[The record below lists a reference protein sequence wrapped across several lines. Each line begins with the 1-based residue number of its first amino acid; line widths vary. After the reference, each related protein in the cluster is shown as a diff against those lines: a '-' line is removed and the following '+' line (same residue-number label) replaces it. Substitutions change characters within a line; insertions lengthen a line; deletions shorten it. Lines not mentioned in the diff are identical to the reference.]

1 MRSLGNSTIGRR
13 RRCYVARSL
22 QTVLLA
28 GSLLAAPWLSAAGAG
43 DQGHEGHASPVAMP
57 GWTQTLKGQTV
68 VEDALEGRAGRSEK
82 IELQHHR
89 LMRKIEEQAQQE
101 AQAQPTSGLFNN
113 MSMMH
118 QYMGQDGSSF
128 LLMTDASKGEPVSMN
143 GGKCPVGVPTK
154 HYDVS
159 MINIEIT
166 LNRWLD
172 YYPGYMYILTQD
184 IDKARAE

>member
-1 MRSLGNSTIGRR
+1 MRSFRSSPTSTHRR
-13 RRCYVARSL
+13 RKTARGL
-22 QTVLLA
+22 QAVLLA
-28 GSLLAAPWLSAAGAG
+28 GSLLATPWLVAAGPG

-89 LMRKIEEQAQQE
+89 LMRKIEEQAQQD

-128 LLMTDASKGEPVSMN
+128 LLMTDPSK
-143 GGKCPVGVPTK
+143 KA
-154 HYDVS
+154 
-159 MINIEIT
+159 
-166 LNRWLD
+166 NRF
-172 YYPGYMYILTQD
+172 Q
-184 IDKARAE
+184 